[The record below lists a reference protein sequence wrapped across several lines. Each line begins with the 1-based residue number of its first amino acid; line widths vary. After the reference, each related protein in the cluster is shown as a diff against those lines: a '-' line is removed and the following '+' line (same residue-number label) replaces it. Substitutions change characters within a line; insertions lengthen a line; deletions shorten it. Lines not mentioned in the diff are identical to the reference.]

1 MEPIINPLWFYLID
15 VLGSFR
21 AIILFTGII
30 LLFIIIV
37 GADLTLY
44 PKDFK
49 EWLKSKQFEKLLIL
63 GVLLIMIGTL
73 FPCQETAYKMLVA
86 SLVTPDNIE
95 ATGGAVQD
103 IVDYIINSVNELL
116 NQ

>member
-21 AIILFTGII
+21 IVILFTGIV
-30 LLFIIIV
+30 LLFIIIA
-37 GADLTLY
+37 GAYLTLY
-44 PKDFK
+44 PKEFK
-49 EWLKSKQFEKLLIL
+49 DWLKSKRFEKLLIL
-63 GVLLIMIGTL
+63 GVLLIMIGVL
-73 FPCQETAYKMLVA
+73 FPCQETAYKMLTA
-86 SLVTPDNIE
+86 SLITPDNIA

-103 IVDYIINSVNELL
+103 IVDYIVNSVNELL

>member
-21 AIILFTGII
+21 TVILFIGIV
-30 LLFIIIV
+30 LLFIIIA
-37 GADLTLY
+37 GAYLTLY
-44 PKDFK
+44 PKEFK
-49 EWLKSKQFEKLLIL
+49 DWLKSKQFEKLLIL
-63 GVLLIMIGTL
+63 GVLLVIIGVL
-73 FPCQETAYKMLVA
+73 FPCQETAYKMLIA
-86 SLVTPDNIE
+86 SLITPDNIA